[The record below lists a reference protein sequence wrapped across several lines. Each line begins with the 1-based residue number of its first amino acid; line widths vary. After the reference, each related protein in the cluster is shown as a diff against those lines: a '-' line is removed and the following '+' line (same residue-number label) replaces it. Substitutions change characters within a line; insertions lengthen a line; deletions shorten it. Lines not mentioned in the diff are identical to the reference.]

1 MSKKGVVL
9 AVLFIFIASLSGCA
23 TCRGKQRS
31 EEIQGLQNQVAA
43 LEAQVQSRDELIN
56 NLKEALKQNRMEIE
70 GEVTAK
76 KIIPEVKSRP
86 TVKKIQ
92 IALKNAG
99 YTLGLVDG
107 KMGKQTKDA
116 IKAFQQANN
125 LTVDGKVGKKT
136 WDLLKE
142 YLYKKAK

>member
-1 MSKKGVVL
+1 MGRRA
-9 AVLFIFIASLSGCA
+9 AVIAILFIFIAILSGCA
-23 TCRGKQRS
+23 TSRSKQIS

-56 NLKEALKQNRMEIE
+56 NLKESLKNRMEAE
-70 GEVTAK
+70 GEVTLK
-76 KIIPEVKSRP
+76 KAISEVKSRP
-86 TVKKIQ
+86 SVKKIQ

-99 YTLGLVDG
+99 YTLGSVDG

-116 IKAFQQANN
+116 IKAFQQAHN

-142 YLYKKAK
+142 YLYRKAK

>member
-1 MSKKGVVL
+1 MSKRGVVITI
-9 AVLFIFIASLSGCA
+9 LFIFIASLSGCA
-23 TCRGKQRS
+23 TSRGKQRS
-31 EEIQGLQNQVAA
+31 EEIQGLQNQIAA

-56 NLKEALKQNRMEIE
+56 NLKESLKNRMEPQE
-70 GEVTAK
+70 EVASK
-76 KIIPEVKSRP
+76 KAISEVKSRP
-86 TVKKIQ
+86 SVKKIQ

-99 YTLGLVDG
+99 YTLGAVDG

-142 YLYKKAK
+142 YLYRKAK

>member
-1 MSKKGVVL
+1 MSKKWAVL

-23 TCRGKQRS
+23 TTRGKQRN
-31 EEIQGLQNQVAA
+31 EEVQGLQNQVAA
-43 LEAQVQSRDELIN
+43 LEVQVQSRDELIN
-56 NLKEALKQNRMEIE
+56 NLKEALKNRMEPE
-70 GEVTAK
+70 G
-76 KIIPEVKSRP
+76 KITTNRTVSEVKSRP
-86 TVKKIQ
+86 SVKKIQ

-99 YTLGLVDG
+99 YTVGSVDG

-116 IKAFQQANN
+116 VKAFQQANN
-125 LTVDGKVGKKT
+125 LTVDGRVGKKT

>member
-1 MSKKGVVL
+1 MSKKGAVL
-9 AVLFIFIASLSGCA
+9 AILFIFIASLSGCA
-23 TCRGKQRS
+23 TSSRGKQRN
-31 EEIQGLQNQVAA
+31 EDIQGLQNQVAA

-56 NLKEALKQNRMEIE
+56 NLKEALRNRMEPE
-70 GEVTAK
+70 G
-76 KIIPEVKSRP
+76 KITTNRAVSEVKSRP
-86 TVKKIQ
+86 SVKKIQ

-99 YTLGLVDG
+99 YTVGSVDG

-116 IKAFQQANN
+116 VKAFQQANN
-125 LTVDGKVGKKT
+125 LTVDGRVGKKT